1 MSLLTSVN
9 QAAPS
14 ESYFAGA
21 FSGAVLTNPLGGDL
35 DAGGYSINNC
45 SNITTGLINGFPSF
59 PACIIFSVSNTMSI
73 NLTFFSSASYFVNP
87 SGAGNTSILFTYDPK
102 TVPIDNSFWNLQNS
116 DSNAVAIQ
124 FDVNGDGGNIQTIGV
139 LSAATGSAP
148 VVGVIVK
155 TAGTYAFF

>member
-124 FDVNGDGGNIQTIGV
+124 FDVNGDGGNIQTIGS
-139 LSAATGSAP
+139 LSAATGALP
-148 VVGVIVK
+148 VAADSEPIV
-155 TAGTYAFF
+155 